1 MYKIKNITKGKLLLF
16 DIGVNLN
23 AGASVDLDAIMPREK
38 ADASVNLKV
47 AEDNELIAVLHKDV
61 VKAVNQS
68 ISFDPSLFLEMERRI
83 REQIVQQMQTV
94 HAPTVVAAPVH
105 TQNTE
110 VADLTAQLTA
120 LISKMGNQPQTN
132 SPSNAVQDAFDYTPD
147 DDKLREVHA
156 KALKRMTKGSSG
168 HVEAKE
174 TNTQS
179 EIGNRADEL
188 DDLLK

>member
-1 MYKIKNITKGKLLLF
+1 MYKIKNITRGKLLLF

-47 AEDNELIAVLHKDV
+47 AEDNELIAILHKDV
-61 VKAVNQS
+61 TKAVNQS

-83 REQIVQQMQTV
+83 REQIVQQMQP
-94 HAPTVVAAPVH
+94 APPPVVAATTAHDP
-105 TQNTE
+105 Q

-120 LISKMGNQPQTN
+120 LISKMGNQQPQGN
-132 SPSNAVQDAFDYTPD
+132 SPTAAVQDAFEYTPD
-147 DDKLREVHA
+147 DDKLHEVHA

-179 EIGNRADEL
+179 EVGNRADEL
-188 DDLLK
+188 DDFLK